1 MEQSMID
8 EPVTVGQLID
18 GEMFEY
24 RDEVYEVLEN
34 RGSKYVL
41 CQRKRDNDLLNIEHN
56 QIVEPL

>member
-1 MEQSMID
+1 MID

-34 RGSKYVL
+34 RGSRYVL